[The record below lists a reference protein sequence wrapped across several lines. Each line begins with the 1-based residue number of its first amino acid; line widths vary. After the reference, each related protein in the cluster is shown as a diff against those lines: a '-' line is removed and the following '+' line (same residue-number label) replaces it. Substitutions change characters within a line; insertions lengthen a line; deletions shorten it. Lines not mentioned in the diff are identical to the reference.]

1 MKKLVTF
8 LAIYEIIAIMVLSD
22 YSTCKEIFE
31 RSFCQHDGFQYLVIC
46 GFVPGILGLL
56 FWWWPEIKKA
66 FSDGNEQKTQQNYTK
81 IKNDQRY
88 QTEIRELDLER
99 ELNVIMSEYDEEYPK
114 LSQKIRAAAKL
125 YCSTESFQDKEID
138 RELVLKAISS
148 SLATI
153 IKVEKDADVLPQ
165 AKKIKK
171 EIESMLEEESKKQ
184 TNAYNYWE

>member
-1 MKKLVTF
+1 MKKFVTILV
-8 LAIYEIIAIMVLSD
+8 IYEIIAIMVLSD

-31 RSFCQHDGFQYLVIC
+31 RSFCEHDGFQYLVIC

-66 FSDGNEQKTQQNYTK
+66 LSDGNEQKTQQNYTK

-114 LSQKIRAAAKL
+114 LSQKIRAATKL

-138 RELVLKAISS
+138 RVLVLKAISS

-171 EIESMLEEESKKQ
+171 EIESMLEKESKKQ